1 MKILK
6 TIHDRLG
13 PRGRTLL
20 LSVATAVLVWY
31 GLQVMTGF
39 GTRITDIPVTVQ
51 PPPGWLVLDAS
62 TRTVDLDFLGT
73 REDLRLLNR
82 DLVKV
87 TVDLRDHT
95 DTAPF
100 VHTFADT
107 DINAPGMP
115 IMKRASPGQ
124 ITVRV
129 DRQATKQVPVRLDT
143 QNMLPAGYEQKAPVI
158 TPATVQLTGPEK
170 LLATIG
176 TVSTQ
181 PIDLDGRIRTFTRR
195 GVRLVPPAGDGS
207 AHIRMEPAAVTLEVP
222 IVERS
227 ATVRFEDIPIG
238 LLCPPGQALAASVVP
253 DTAAVTVKGPPEL
266 VNSLLASDIRLFADA
281 TGVAGGSSA
290 MRAVHADLPD
300 RISLLQSEPA
310 QVRIQLSF
318 GELRAEGEQ

>member
-39 GTRITDIPVTVQ
+39 GTRITEIPVTVQ

-176 TVSTQ
+176 TDSTQ

-207 AHIRMEPAAVTLEVP
+207 AHIRMEPSAVTLEVP

>member
-6 TIHDRLG
+6 NISDKLG
-13 PRGRTLL
+13 VRGRLL
-20 LSVATAVLVWY
+20 LMSIATAVLVWY

-39 GTRITDIPVTVQ
+39 GTRVTDIPVTVQ
-51 PPPGWLVLDAS
+51 PPPGWIVLDTS

-87 TVDLRDHT
+87 TVDLRSHT
-95 DTAPF
+95 DTAPC
-100 VHTFADT
+100 VHRFEDA

-115 IMKRASPGQ
+115 VMKRASPGQ
-124 ITVRV
+124 ITVRM

-158 TPATVQLTGPEK
+158 TPATVQITGPEK
-170 LLATIG
+170 LLETIG
-176 TVSTQ
+176 DVSTQ

-195 GVRLVPPAGDGS
+195 NVRLAPPAGEG
-207 AHIRMEPAAVTLEVP
+207 AVHVRMEPAAVTLEVP

-227 ATVRFEDIPIG
+227 ASVRFEDVPIG
-238 LLCPPGQALAASVVP
+238 LLCPPGQALAASVAP

-266 VNSLLASDIRLFADA
+266 VNTLLATDIRLFADA
-281 TGVAGGSSA
+281 TGAAPGSSA
-290 MRAVHADLPD
+290 VRAVHADLPD
-300 RISLLQSEPA
+300 RISLVQTDPP
-310 QVRIQLSF
+310 QVRIQIEF
-318 GELRAEGEQ
+318 GELRAE